1 MQAFDA
7 IVAYNTQEAY
17 EYFKK
22 ALSIFPND
30 PVASYYTKMF
40 VKG

>member
-1 MQAFDA
+1 MQAFNA
-7 IVAYNTQEAY
+7 IIAYNLQEAY

-22 ALSIFPND
+22 AVSIFPDD

-40 VKG
+40 GKR